1 MPVSKRNKIVNLTK
15 TSSKG
20 RSLKSKL
27 IETLRDAIDEY
38 ARIYLFDIG
47 NIRSSKLRDIRF
59 EWKESKIFMGK
70 NTVAQIAFGRTP
82 EEEYKD
88 NLRHLSE
95 LLEGNVGILFTS
107 RPHEEVLEY
116 FNNIAE
122 PEYAVAGNI
131 PDESVTLQP
140 GLTSFPVSML
150 DQLRTWGMIVEVD
163 DGKVMLR
170 EPLQVAT
177 AGEPLTP
184 SQAKLLEKLGKKVA
198 TFKVNLLCKWEDNE
212 FEEL

>member
-1 MPVSKRNKIVNLTK
+1 MPVSKRNKIVALTK

-27 IETLRDAIDEY
+27 IETLRNAIDEY
-38 ARIYLFDIG
+38 ERIYLFNIG

-70 NTVAQIAFGRTP
+70 NTVAQIAFGRSP

-88 NLRHLSE
+88 NLRHISN

-107 RPHEEVLEY
+107 RPHTEVIEY

-122 PEYAVAGNI
+122 PEFAVSGHI
-131 PDESVTLQP
+131 PDETIILEP

-150 DQLRTWGMIVEVD
+150 DQLRTWGMIVEID

-170 EPLQVAT
+170 EPLRVPT

-184 SQAKLLEKLGKKVA
+184 AHAKILEKLGKKVA
-198 TFKVNLLCKWEDNE
+198 TFKVDLLCKWEDGE
-212 FEEL
+212 FEAL